1 MCQALLRLAM
11 KPVDLSRGGE
21 SWSGWTFGPWG
32 RAKEWRLHAPDG
44 ASYDV
49 CEIAELRARALDL
62 DYLQVRV
69 RQLEQRERELLA
81 KLERRFSA
89 SEIATLRA
97 AAAILRQAEAPE
109 TAEHQNERR
118 QRVLCAVSF
127 PTTKEKP
134 YELPRSRRK
143 AHGRSE

>member
-1 MCQALLRLAM
+1 MSKRVL
-11 KPVDLSRGGE
+11 DLSHGGE

-44 ASYDV
+44 ASYDA

-62 DYLQVRV
+62 DYLQTRV

-81 KLERRFSA
+81 QLERRFSA

-97 AAAILRQAEAPE
+97 AAAILRQAETPD
-109 TAEHQNERR
+109 TGEHQSERR